1 MVIGEL
7 AREIR
12 GELHENAAFEANEIV
27 MKALGITRTELILKA
42 KDSVSEEAASAA
54 RAMAARRINGE
65 PLQYILGETEFM
77 SLPFKVNRSTLI
89 PRSDT
94 ETLVEYVLKRM
105 SGNSQEILDIGAGT
119 GCVGISLAYYRK
131 SARVTELDISVGAL
145 ETAKENAELNGVSD
159 RISFKRT
166 DILSEIPDGKY
177 DIIVSNPPYIKTG
190 VIGTLQTEV
199 KDYEPLS
206 ALDGGGDGLL
216 FYRRIISIAPKIL
229 KNGGMLA
236 FEIGFDQAAD
246 VSALMKDA
254 GFERVEVFR
263 DLCGNDRICAGINA
277 VGLSSSLY

>member
-27 MKALGITRTELILKA
+27 MKALEITRTELILKA
-42 KDSVSEEAASAA
+42 KDNVSEEAASAA

-94 ETLVEYVLKRM
+94 ETLVEHVLKQM
-105 SGNSQEILDIGAGT
+105 NSEQAKILDIGAGT
-119 GCVGISLAYYRK
+119 GCIGISLAYYNK
-131 SARVTELDISVGAL
+131 NARVTELDISGGAL
-145 ETAKENAELNGVSD
+145 ETAKINAETNGVSD
-159 RISFKRT
+159 RVSFKKA
-166 DILSEIPDGKY
+166 DILSETPDGKY
-177 DIIVSNPPYIKTG
+177 DIIVSNPPYIETA

-206 ALDGGGDGLL
+206 ALDGGLDGLM
-216 FYRRIISIAPKIL
+216 FYRRIISISPEIL
-229 KNGGMLA
+229 KKGGILA
-236 FEIGFDQAAD
+236 FEIGYNQSAD
-246 VSALMKDA
+246 VSALMKNA
-254 GFERVEVFR
+254 GFISIEIIK
-263 DLCGNDRICAGINA
+263 DLSNNDRVITA
-277 VGLSSSLY
+277 LL